1 MRIYISVY
9 LYENL
14 SLCMRGLDENLSL
27 CMRGLDENISLCMRG
42 LDEHIYLCVSLW
54 EYISVYERVG

>member
-27 CMRGLDENISLCMRG
+27 CMRGLDE
-42 LDEHIYLCVSLW
+42 HIYLCVSLW